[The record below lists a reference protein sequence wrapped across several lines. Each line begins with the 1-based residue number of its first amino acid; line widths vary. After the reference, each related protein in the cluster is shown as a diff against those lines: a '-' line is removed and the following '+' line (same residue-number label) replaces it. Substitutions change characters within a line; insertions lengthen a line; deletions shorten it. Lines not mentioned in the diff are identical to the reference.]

1 MLFIK
6 YFIHFFLFPVYHILI
21 MIVIVIYSIIN
32 NSLQNNL
39 QGLCLYYYIIDS
51 AIPIHIYLLIFIPVV
66 KYHGI
71 KLH

>member
-1 MLFIK
+1 
-6 YFIHFFLFPVYHILI
+6 

-71 KLH
+71 ILH